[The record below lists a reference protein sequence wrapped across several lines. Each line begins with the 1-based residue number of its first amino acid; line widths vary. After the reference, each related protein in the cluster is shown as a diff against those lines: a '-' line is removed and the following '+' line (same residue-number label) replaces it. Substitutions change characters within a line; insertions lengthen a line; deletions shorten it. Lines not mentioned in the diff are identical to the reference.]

1 MITTLERPGRAG
13 VATDPVR
20 PLVVEL
26 AGPAAAGK
34 SSLLLALGA
43 GDWKLRAGLRVPR
56 RRHLA
61 TALTLAPTFL
71 ALHRPYRGLLWKE
84 MKRITYLGSL
94 YELLQERSG
103 ESTGTVLLDEGAVY
117 MLARLEVLGAERI
130 QSAAFAGWWRAAIET
145 WSRTLDLIVWLDAP
159 DPVLRD
165 RIRRRAQSHPV
176 KRSPDEAIDRFIASY
191 RDSYRRVIRSLMEA
205 RGPRLL
211 TVRTDRED
219 VECIARRLAA
229 EVRDMEARP

>member
-1 MITTLERPGRAG
+1 MIATLERPGPAS
-13 VATDPVR
+13 VATAPVR

-34 SSLLLALGA
+34 TSLLLALGA
-43 GDWKLRAGLRVPR
+43 GDRTLRAGLRVPR
-56 RRHLA
+56 QRHLA

-94 YELLQERSG
+94 YELLRERSG
-103 ESTGTVLLDEGAVY
+103 ASAGTVLLDEGAVY

-130 QSAAFAGWWRAAIET
+130 RSAAFAGWWRAAIEA
-145 WSRTLDLIVWLDAP
+145 WSSTLDLIVWLDAP
-159 DPVLRD
+159 DPILRD
-165 RIRRRAQSHPV
+165 RLRRRPQSHPV
-176 KRSPDEAIDRFIASY
+176 KRLSDDAIDRFIASY
-191 RDSYRRVIRSLMEA
+191 RDSYRHVIRSLMEA

-229 EVRDMEARP
+229 EVRDMEAGP

>member
-1 MITTLERPGRAG
+1 MIATLERSGAASA
-13 VATDPVR
+13 ATAPVR

-34 SSLLLALGA
+34 TSLLRALGA
-43 GDWKLRAGLRVPR
+43 GDRKLRVGLRVPR
-56 RRHLA
+56 QRHLA

-84 MKRITYLGSL
+84 MKRITYLSSL
-94 YELLQERSG
+94 YDLLQERS
-103 ESTGTVLLDEGAVY
+103 SASAGTVLLDEGAVY
-117 MLARLEVLGAERI
+117 MLARLEVLGAQGIR
-130 QSAAFAGWWRAAIET
+130 SAAYAAWWRAAIEA
-145 WSRTLDLIVWLDAP
+145 WSSTLDLIVWLDAP

-165 RIRRRAQSHPV
+165 RLRRRIQPHPI
-176 KRSPDEAIDRFIASY
+176 KRLPDDAIDRFIASY
-191 RDSYRRVIRSLMEA
+191 RDSYRHVIRSLMEA

-211 TVRTDRED
+211 TVRTDQED

-229 EVRDMEARP
+229 EVRDMEAGP

>member
-1 MITTLERPGRAG
+1 MIATLERSGPASA
-13 VATDPVR
+13 VTEPVR

-34 SSLLLALGA
+34 TSLLLALGA
-43 GDWKLRAGLRVPR
+43 GDRTLRAGLRVPR
-56 RRHLA
+56 QRHLA
-61 TALTLAPTFL
+61 TALTLAPTFV
-71 ALHRPYRGLLWKE
+71 ALHRPFHGLLWKE

-94 YELLQERSG
+94 YELLRERSG
-103 ESTGTVLLDEGAVY
+103 ASAGTVLLDEGAVY
-117 MLARLEVLGAERI
+117 MLARLEVLGAEGIR
-130 QSAAFAGWWRAAIET
+130 SAAYATWWRAAIEA
-145 WSRTLDLIVWLDAP
+145 WSSTLDLIVWLEAP
-159 DPVLRD
+159 DPILRD
-165 RIRRRAQSHPV
+165 RLRRRAQSHPV
-176 KRSPDEAIDRFIASY
+176 KRLSDDAIDRFIASY

-229 EVRDMEARP
+229 EVRDMEAGP

>member
-1 MITTLERPGRAG
+1 MIATLERPGRTIA
-13 VATDPVR
+13 ATDPVR

-26 AGPAAAGK
+26 VGPAGAGK

-43 GDWKLRAGLRVPR
+43 GDRKLRAGLRVPR
-56 RRHLA
+56 QRHLA
-61 TALTLAPTFL
+61 TALTLTPTFL

-103 ESTGTVLLDEGAVY
+103 ANAGTVLLDEGAVY
-117 MLARLEVLGAERI
+117 MLARLEVLGAERTH
-130 QSAAFAGWWRAAIET
+130 SAAYARWWHGAIEA

-165 RIRRRAQSHPV
+165 RLRRRAQSHPV
-176 KRSPDEAIDRFIASY
+176 KRRPDEAIDRFIASY
-191 RDSYRRVIRSLMEA
+191 RDSYRHVIRSLMEA

-211 TVRTDRED
+211 TVRTDQED
-219 VECIARRLAA
+219 VECIARQLTA
-229 EVRDMEARP
+229 EVRDMEAGP